1 MQNLHNIIED
11 DLRDIAIQVVD
22 ILIDKG
28 YVPDCTDTDDM
39 TEFEVQDIIVEGLME
54 RLPVQPTDAI
64 VNVPIPDDEQVLAE
78 LEWNNKPKQ

>member
-1 MQNLHNIIED
+1 MHTIIED

-28 YVPDCTDTDDM
+28 FVPDCTDTDDM
-39 TEFEVQDIIVEGLME
+39 TEFEVQDIIVEGLKE

-64 VNVPIPDDEQVLAE
+64 VNVPVPDDEQVLTE
-78 LEWNNKPKQ
+78 LEWDKPKQ

>member
-1 MQNLHNIIED
+1 MQNIRYIIED

-22 ILIDKG
+22 VLIAKG

-54 RLPVQPTDAI
+54 QLPDKPSHPWVL
-64 VNVPIPDDEQVLAE
+64 VPSDEEVLAE
-78 LEWNNKPKQ
+78 LGWNNKPKQ